1 MENKENVPQAP
12 GLNQCAK
19 KQEKSWEITGKDRGF
34 LGLTG
39 LFCLLMVDTVLF
51 YQPGLGITVLVMAW
65 YGLLRAYLGRDW
77 LRAGES
83 RALLAVNLFLGL
95 TFALTSSWAFRLWNL
110 GALLVLVPL
119 QALAASEGTLPWWRP
134 AMLRERLT
142 LLFQGLFG
150 NLGAAGAVLS
160 RGKGGERKRTV
171 AVLLGCC
178 AALAL
183 VAVLLPV
190 LAGADALFAALTE
203 DFLTFCREHFTTGGM
218 KLCMALVIT
227 PFAFGLLYRLKRPEP
242 LKKAPEEKSG
252 DRDGVAFAIA
262 LAALCGMYA
271 LFLAVQLTGILGGEA
286 YLAEK
291 GISYAEWARSGFFQ
305 MVGVTAVNLLAA
317 MTALGRSRREG
328 RWWTAVRGL
337 SGLLAAESL
346 ALLVS
351 ACWRMSLYVSAYGL
365 SFKRLMTYWG
375 MGMMA
380 IFLTAALWK
389 AVRPDFRFW
398 RMAFPAAVAGWLLI
412 NCVPVDYL
420 AAKDQV
426 DRYLSGQSQ
435 TVDVGYLAWEL
446 SYDALH
452 QLERL
457 DPGTGSGYYGQPG
470 FDSYGEMPLGV
481 VMADR
486 KLDAAEECGRWE
498 SWNLSAWLV
507 SHG

>member
-1 MENKENVPQAP
+1 MRQ
-12 GLNQCAK
+12 

-51 YQPGLGITVLVMAW
+51 HQPGLGITVLVLGW
-65 YGLLRAYLGRDW
+65 YVLLRAYLGRGW
-77 LRAGES
+77 LHTGES
-83 RALLAVNLFLGL
+83 RALLAANLFLGL

-119 QALAASEGTLPWWRP
+119 QALAAAGGTLPWWRP
-134 AMLRERLT
+134 AMLAERLR
-142 LLFQGLFG
+142 LLFRGLFG
-150 NLGAAGAVLS
+150 NLGAAGAALN
-160 RGKGGERKRTV
+160 RGKGGKQKRT
-171 AVLLGCC
+171 AAILLGCL
-178 AALAL
+178 AAVAL

-190 LAGADALFAALTE
+190 LAAADALFAALTE
-203 DFLTFCREHFTTGGM
+203 DFLAFCRERFTSGLM
-218 KLCMALVIT
+218 KLCVALVIT
-227 PFAFGLLYRLKRPEP
+227 PFAFGFLYRLKRPEP
-242 LKKAPEEKSG
+242 LKKVPEEKSG
-252 DRDGVAFAIA
+252 DRDGAAFVIA
-262 LAALCGMYA
+262 LAALCAMYA

-328 RWWTAVRGL
+328 RCWTAARGL

-380 IFLTAALWK
+380 VFLTAALWK

-398 RMAFPAAVAGWLLI
+398 RAVFPAALAGWLLV

-426 DRYLSGQSQ
+426 NRYLSGQSQ
-435 TVDVGYLAWEL
+435 TVDVWYLAWNL

-457 DPGTGSGYYGQPG
+457 EPGMGSGCYGQTG
-470 FDSYGEMPLGV
+470 FESYGELSVGAV
-481 VMADR
+481 ITDR
-486 KLDAAEECGRWE
+486 RLDAAGECGQWE
-498 SWNLSAWLV
+498 SWNLSAWLA
-507 SHG
+507 SRG